1 MTREVRRHPYDR
13 LIWKSSSVRNIS
25 GSGDADL
32 RTAAPELSPPLEP
45 LLRLCAHLCRG
56 LVAVGINRSGRE
68 SHERLGAVG
77 VDPHSLGGVSRLGV
91 VVHEVADL
99 IAELFE
105 ELRILKR
112 LKRLDHG
119 EARILGEV
127 LKVDRLVRDLVLG

>member
-1 MTREVRRHPYDR
+1 MLVPAAVEE
-13 LIWKSSSVRNIS
+13 LNE
-25 GSGDADL
+25 ADVAL
-32 RTAAPELSPPLEP
+32 EEAAGEE
-45 LLRLCAHLCRG
+45 
-56 LVAVGINRSGRE
+56 AVGGVGAGLAD
-68 SHERLGAVG
+68 LGAVG

-99 IAELFE
+99 IAELLE

-127 LKVDRLVRDLVLG
+127 LKIDRLVRDLVLG